1 MAQVYFARDDDPEMQ
16 LAIEQAR
23 TTFRYFW
30 REMAWEQRRIVPG
43 LDLTCVKVPFS
54 DPPEMQHQTDDP
66 EVEQMWLSDIDFDG
80 QAITGTLINS
90 PNWLKSIKEGDQSQ
104 VPIHGIS
111 DWMYAI
117 EGRVYGAYTVNLM
130 RARMSRGER
139 SQHDGAWGLDFG
151 DPNAIQVVP
160 PEWFGGK
167 PSGGFFKKLFG
178 GSADAEPLDL
188 ENTEHPMA
196 VNMAGSLEEMLTQ
209 DPSNVHAKNDDGMT
223 FLHQQ
228 ALAGTAIGV
237 SILLKHGADPNAVTN
252 SGMTPLQLANALGWT
267 QVASVLTATGGR

>member
-16 LAIEQAR
+16 RAIEQAR

-43 LDLTCVKVPFS
+43 LDLACVKVPFS
-54 DPPEMQHQTDDP
+54 DPPEMQHQADDP

-130 RARMSRGER
+130 RA
-139 SQHDGAWGLDFG
+139 
-151 DPNAIQVVP
+151 
-160 PEWFGGK
+160 
-167 PSGGFFKKLFG
+167 
-178 GSADAEPLDL
+178 
-188 ENTEHPMA
+188 
-196 VNMAGSLEEMLTQ
+196 
-209 DPSNVHAKNDDGMT
+209 
-223 FLHQQ
+223 
-228 ALAGTAIGV
+228 
-237 SILLKHGADPNAVTN
+237 
-252 SGMTPLQLANALGWT
+252 
-267 QVASVLTATGGR
+267 